1 MPGPHDRFDSAR
13 SVCGNT
19 RSQRLVDAASV
30 KAKISSFHKRAGR
43 NAGPFCLSSSFQKG
57 LIDRFRRSVIP
68 LSRKIMSLRSF
79 AICTAPLFVSSVCA
93 IAGSAGGGA
102 QIAPND
108 NSSVSTYKV
117 TDTSVG
123 ASARD
128 SAGAS
133 TSQLNG
139 SSSTNASS
147 TDTSSSNG
155 AASSSGTAS
164 SNGGTSSN
172 FGVGPSGAKSANAT
186 ATAIEIARE
195 KVIDTGDK
203 AVETEK
209 PAKAGPSDKTF
220 APGLLD
226 KVNDISAVGAQ
237 KEHSSASKANESKS
251 AASENKNDS
260 HK

>member
-1 MPGPHDRFDSAR
+1 
-13 SVCGNT
+13 
-19 RSQRLVDAASV
+19 
-30 KAKISSFHKRAGR
+30 
-43 NAGPFCLSSSFQKG
+43 
-57 LIDRFRRSVIP
+57 
-68 LSRKIMSLRSF
+68 MSLRSF
-79 AICTAPLFVSSVCA
+79 AICTASLFVSSVCA

-108 NSSVSTYKV
+108 NASVSTYKV

-164 SNGGTSSN
+164 SNGSASSN
-172 FGVGPSGAKSANAT
+172 FGVGPSGAKNAHET
-186 ATAIEIARE
+186 ATEIARE

-203 AVETEK
+203 GVETEK
-209 PAKAGPSDKTF
+209 LAKAGRRDTTC
-220 APGLLD
+220 ARG
-226 KVNDISAVGAQ
+226 
-237 KEHSSASKANESKS
+237 
-251 AASENKNDS
+251 
-260 HK
+260 

>member
-1 MPGPHDRFDSAR
+1 MPGPHDRFGSAR

-30 KAKISSFHKRAGR
+30 KEKISSFHKRAGR

-79 AICTAPLFVSSVCA
+79 AICTASLFVSSVCA
-93 IAGSAGGGA
+93 VAGSAAGGGA
-102 QIAPND
+102 QIAPTD
-108 NSSVSTYKV
+108 NASVSTYKA
-117 TDTSVG
+117 TDTSAG

-133 TSQLNG
+133 SLSSGG
-139 SSSTNASS
+139 SSSSSSGSSAGASS
-147 TDTSSSNG
+147 TD
-155 AASSSGTAS
+155 ASSSSGSTS
-164 SNGGTSSN
+164 SNGGAPSA
-172 FGVGPSGAKSANAT
+172 FGSTPRATNDSAAVAT
-186 ATAIEIARE
+186 EIKRE

-203 AVETEK
+203 AVETDKVAK
-209 PAKAGPSDKTF
+209 PTSSDKTF

-226 KVNDISAVGAQ
+226 TVSDISAVGAQ
-237 KEHSSASKANESKS
+237 KAQSSA
-251 AASENKNDS
+251 
-260 HK
+260 

>member
-1 MPGPHDRFDSAR
+1 
-13 SVCGNT
+13 
-19 RSQRLVDAASV
+19 
-30 KAKISSFHKRAGR
+30 
-43 NAGPFCLSSSFQKG
+43 
-57 LIDRFRRSVIP
+57 
-68 LSRKIMSLRSF
+68 MSLRSF

-128 SAGAS
+128 AAGAA
-133 TSQLNG
+133 TSQSGG
-139 SSSTNASS
+139 SSSTNA
-147 TDTSSSNG
+147 SSSNG